1 MRTYTTYR
9 YVIIL
14 ISSFTLF
21 VCLSIYLSITCPVIS
36 FLAHKLLNKIK
47 EGRVVIPLSQL
58 SVLKAIRKKI
68 SPLFATPSDAFIP
81 PALKLDPM
89 MACTN
94 PPPVIQ
100 TIPLSAAAVVRVEE
114 LITELFIRI
123 GTNIDSMI
131 IVNKLPSSIM
141 IDKSYLLYIRS
152 TNDLMINMPSLHSSI
167 NLSIYLSSGSPHP
180 LTRVYVLDSLE
191 KAIELVTAV
200 CTEGIA
206 LLKTSLK
213 VPYRTGRT
221 IIHLY
226 SQ

>member
-1 MRTYTTYR
+1 
-9 YVIIL
+9 
-14 ISSFTLF
+14 
-21 VCLSIYLSITCPVIS
+21 
-36 FLAHKLLNKIK
+36 LNKIK

-68 SPLFATPSDAFIP
+68 SPLLATPSDAFIP

-94 PPPVIQ
+94 SPPVIQ

-221 IIHLY
+221 IIHLH